1 TLRLVEDTPFNNS
14 SRGVIR
20 KNVRI
25 MVRCAPWTPVVLGNC
40 GRRKTSHRRG
50 AALEK
55 KGEPELRDFF
65 RDIRKSSCTREVPS
79 LSVWCLL
86 GWQHRKSHSSG
97 CPLFHPF
104 PSPSVPLSTLQR
116 DALTV
121 TEARLE
127 VKMES
132 LLLSRGA
139 LSSRSSAGL
148 SRRSSAVRTQRS
160 EPLPD

>member
-1 TLRLVEDTPFNNS
+1 
-14 SRGVIR
+14 
-20 KNVRI
+20 

-50 AALEK
+50 AALK

-97 CPLFHPF
+97 CPVFPPI

-139 LSSRSSAGL
+139 LSSPIKCRFIPALVRCADTTLRASPRL
-148 SRRSSAVRTQRS
+148 AVCRVTGAARKLQARL
-160 EPLPD
+160 ELVC